1 MPSVKVTVNIEIDG
15 EPLRGFPYVR
25 RFEPADR
32 DSFEATIATG
42 AAFVAFPSSGQVALK
57 QFLFFSPLGATMAVK
72 LQGDGTAVTLN
83 KGGICLIV
91 DSTDI
96 ASPTI
101 QNNSG
106 SGAKAIGML
115 AGT

>member
-15 EPLRGFPYVR
+15 EPIRGFPYVR

-42 AAFVAFPSSGQVALK
+42 APFVAFPTSGQITLK
-57 QFLFFSPLGATMAVK
+57 QFLFFCPLGAAMAFK
-72 LQGDGTAVTLN
+72 LQGDGTSITLN
-83 KGGICLIV
+83 KGGFVIVV

-96 ASPTI
+96 SAPTI

-106 SGAKAIGML
+106 AGAKAIGML